1 MKKFQES
8 ITTQLTQLFI
18 TLLQPIKDTVKNI
31 PKDPGVY
38 FFKNNKNDIIYIGK
52 AKNIRNRVRTY
63 FQKNKY
69 QSPKNISMI
78 KRIVDV
84 EWIVVRNEVEALL
97 TEANLIKKHQPFYN
111 VNLKD
116 DKSFPFIRITNEP
129 YPRVFITREIVR
141 DGSKYFGPYTDVIYL
156 RRTLKAIRRI
166 FPVRSCDFFIDQNV
180 IQEKKI
186 SLCLD
191 YHIKKCEGPC
201 EGLVSS
207 HKYNEMIDSI
217 ISFLHGKTKKSEDY
231 INNQMKLA
239 AKELRYEDA
248 GIFRDQLHAM
258 REFMDKQIKINADFD
273 DRDIIGF
280 SKQNDFGIVVI
291 VRIRNG
297 RIASREKLSLN
308 NLDNN
313 DSAVIRTVITQFY
326 LDTDYIPSEICSQY
340 KPDSID
346 ELSKW
351 LKEKKGKN
359 VKIIVPQK
367 GEKAKQVRL
376 AHQNAKLLLGE
387 WILNKKKRKDLI
399 PKMIKQLQ
407 DDLQLKGAPR
417 KIECF
422 DISHLGGTNTVAS
435 MVSFFDGKPKKTE
448 YRKYNIKTVSGI
460 DDFASIREVV
470 LRRYKR
476 LKNEDKGFPDL
487 VVVDG
492 GKGQL
497 SMAVSALRELG
508 LDYIPTISLAKKLE
522 QVFVPGQSN
531 AQTIH
536 KQSPGL
542 ILLRQIRDEAHRFAI
557 EFQRGKRKKSIT
569 KSAFLSVKGVGI
581 KKSQFLLSEY
591 KDMSTIAG
599 FEIDKLVNE
608 LKVPASSAK
617 EIIQIAKKI
626 IS

>member
-1 MKKFQES
+1 M
-8 ITTQLTQLFI
+8 
-18 TLLQPIKDTVKNI
+18 LQPIKDTVKNI

-166 FPVRSCDFFIDQNV
+166 FPVRSCDFFIDENV

-376 AHQNAKLLLGE
+376 AYQNAKLLLGE

-599 FEIDKLVNE
+599 LEIDKLVNE

>member
-1 MKKFQES
+1 M
-8 ITTQLTQLFI
+8 
-18 TLLQPIKDTVKNI
+18 QPIKDTVKNI

-599 FEIDKLVNE
+599 LEIDKLVNE

>member
-1 MKKFQES
+1 MP
-8 ITTQLTQLFI
+8 QL
-18 TLLQPIKDTVKNI
+18 IKDLVKVV

-38 FFKNNKNDIIYIGK
+38 FFKNDKKDIIYIGK
-52 AKNIRNRVRTY
+52 AKNLRNRVRSY

-78 KRIVDV
+78 KRIEDI

-129 YPRVFITREIVR
+129 FPRVFITREIIK

-180 IQEKKI
+180 IDQKKI
-186 SLCLD
+186 SICLD

-201 EGLVSS
+201 EGLVDTNQ
-207 HKYNEMIDSI
+207 YNRMIENI
-217 ISFLHGKTKKSEDY
+217 ISFLQGKTKKSENY
-231 INNQMKLA
+231 IQSQMELA
-239 AKELRYEDA
+239 AKQLRYEDA
-248 GIFRDQLHAM
+248 GIFRDQLHAI
-258 REFMDKQIKINADFD
+258 REFMSKQTKINANFD

-280 SKQNDFGIVVI
+280 SKEDDFGIAVI

-297 RIASREKLSLN
+297 RISSREKLSIN
-308 NLDNN
+308 NIDDNFG
-313 DSAVIRTVITQFY
+313 AVIKTVITQFY
-326 LDTDYIPSEICSQY
+326 FDTDHIPAEICVQY
-340 KPDSID
+340 DPDSSE
-346 ELSKW
+346 ELMVWLRSKR
-351 LKEKKGKN
+351 GGR
-359 VKIIVPQK
+359 VKIYCPKK

-376 AHQNAKLLLGE
+376 AYQNSKLLLGE

-399 PKMIKQLQ
+399 PKMVKQLQ
-407 DDLQLKGAPR
+407 DDLQLKAAPR
-417 KIECF
+417 NIECF

-435 MVSFFDGKPKKTE
+435 MVSFIDGKPKKSN

-470 LRRYKR
+470 FRRYKR
-476 LKNEDKGFPDL
+476 LKEEEKGFPDL
-487 VVVDG
+487 IVIDG

-497 SMAVSALRELG
+497 SMAISALRELG
-508 LDYIPTISLAKKLE
+508 LDYIPTISLAKRLE
-522 QVFVPGQSN
+522 EVFVPGQSS

-542 ILLRQIRDEAHRFAI
+542 ILLRQIRDEAHRFAV
-557 EFQRGKRKKSIT
+557 EFQRKKRRSSIT
-569 KSAFLSVKGVGI
+569 KSVFFDIKGVGN
-581 KKSQFLLSEY
+581 KKVKTLLSKY
-591 KDMSTIAG
+591 KDTATIASLSL
-599 FEIDKLVNE
+599 DDL
-608 LKVPASSAK
+608 AK
-617 EIIQIAKKI
+617 GISVSKNTAEEIIEVAKKVT
-626 IS
+626 S

>member
-1 MKKFQES
+1 MS
-8 ITTQLTQLFI
+8 
-18 TLLQPIKDTVKNI
+18 QPIKDTVKNI

-129 YPRVFITREIVR
+129 YPRVFLTREIVR

-166 FPVRSCDFFIDQNV
+166 FPVRSCDYFIDENV
-180 IQEKKI
+180 IKEKKI

-201 EGLVSS
+201 EDLVSS
-207 HKYNEMIDSI
+207 QKYNEMIDSI
-217 ISFLHGKTKKSEDY
+217 ISFLHGKTKKSEEY
-231 INNQMKLA
+231 ITNQMNIA

-326 LDTDYIPSEICSQY
+326 LDTDYIPSEICTQY
-340 KPDSID
+340 EPDSID

-351 LKEKKGKN
+351 LRDKKGKK
-359 VKIIVPQK
+359 VKIFVPQK

-376 AHQNAKLLLGE
+376 AYQNAKLLLGE

-407 DDLQLKGAPR
+407 DDLQLKAAPR

-435 MVSFFDGKPKKTE
+435 MVTFFDGKPKKAE
-448 YRKYNIKTVSGI
+448 YRKYNIKSVTGI

-470 LRRYKR
+470 LRRYSR
-476 LKNEDKGFPDL
+476 LKNEGEGFPDL

-522 QVFVPGQSN
+522 EVFVPGQSN

-536 KQSPGL
+536 KQSSGL

-557 EFQRGKRKKSIT
+557 DFQRKKRKKSIT
-569 KSAFLSVKGVGI
+569 KSVFLKIKGVGI

-591 KDMSTIAG
+591 RDMRVIAG
-599 FEIDKLVNE
+599 LEVDKLAKDLN
-608 LKVPASSAK
+608 VPVATAI
-617 EIIQIAKKI
+617 EIIEIAKKI

>member
-1 MKKFQES
+1 LS
-8 ITTQLTQLFI
+8 
-18 TLLQPIKDTVKNI
+18 QPIKDTVKNI

-156 RRTLKAIRRI
+156 RRILKAIRRI
-166 FPVRSCDFFIDQNV
+166 FPVRSCDYFIDENV
-180 IQEKKI
+180 IKEKKI

-201 EGLVSS
+201 EDLVSS
-207 HKYNEMIDSI
+207 QKYNEMIDSI
-217 ISFLHGKTKKSEDY
+217 ISFLHGKTKKSEEY
-231 INNQMKLA
+231 ITNQMNIA

-326 LDTDYIPSEICSQY
+326 LDTDYIPSEICTQY
-340 KPDSID
+340 EPDSID

-351 LKEKKGKN
+351 LRDKKGKK
-359 VKIIVPQK
+359 VKIFVPQK

-376 AHQNAKLLLGE
+376 AYQNAKLLLGE

-407 DDLQLKGAPR
+407 DDLQLKAAPR

-435 MVSFFDGKPKKTE
+435 MVTFFDGKPKKAE
-448 YRKYNIKTVSGI
+448 YRKYNIKSVTGI

-470 LRRYKR
+470 LRRYSR
-476 LKNEDKGFPDL
+476 LKNEGEGFPDL

-522 QVFVPGQSN
+522 EVFVPGQSN

-536 KQSPGL
+536 KQSSGL

-557 EFQRGKRKKSIT
+557 DFQRKKRKKSIT
-569 KSAFLSVKGVGI
+569 KSVFLKIKGVGI

-591 KDMSTIAG
+591 RDMRVIAG
-599 FEIDKLVNE
+599 LEVDKLAKDLN
-608 LKVPASSAK
+608 VPVATAI
-617 EIIQIAKKI
+617 EIIEIAKKI

>member
-1 MKKFQES
+1 MSEQ
-8 ITTQLTQLFI
+8 
-18 TLLQPIKDTVKNI
+18 IKDIVKVV

-38 FFKNNKNDIIYIGK
+38 FFKNDKKDIIYIGK
-52 AKNIRNRVRTY
+52 AKNLRNRVRSY

-78 KRIVDV
+78 KRIDDV

-129 YPRVFITREIVR
+129 FPRVFITRDIIK
-141 DGSKYFGPYTDVIYL
+141 DGSKYFGPYTDVVYL

-166 FPVRSCDFFIDQNV
+166 FPVRSCDFFIDQSV
-180 IQEKKI
+180 IDQKKI
-186 SLCLD
+186 SICLD

-201 EGLVSS
+201 EGLVSTGHYS
-207 HKYNEMIDSI
+207 EMIDSI
-217 ISFLHGKTKKSEDY
+217 ISFLQGKTRKSEDH
-231 INNQMKLA
+231 IKKQMELA
-239 AKELRYEDA
+239 SKQLRFEDA
-248 GIFRDQLHAM
+248 GIYRDQLHAI
-258 REFMDKQIKINADFD
+258 REFMSKQTKINANFD

-280 SKQNDFGIVVI
+280 SKENDFGIAVI

-297 RIASREKLSLN
+297 RISSREKLSIN
-308 NLDNN
+308 NIDDNF
-313 DSAVIRTVITQFY
+313 SAVIKTVITQFY
-326 LDTDYIPSEICSQY
+326 FDTDYIPAEICVQY
-340 KPDSID
+340 EPDSVD
-346 ELSKW
+346 ELMIW
-351 LKEKKGKN
+351 LKSKKGKK
-359 VKIIVPQK
+359 VKIYCPQK

-376 AHQNAKLLLGE
+376 AYQNSKLLLGE
-387 WILNKKKRKDLI
+387 WALNKKKRKDFV

-407 DDLQLKGAPR
+407 DDLQLKAAPR

-435 MVSFFDGKPKKTE
+435 MVSFVDGKAKKSN
-448 YRKYNIKTVSGI
+448 YRKYNIKTVVGI

-470 LRRYKR
+470 SRRYKR
-476 LKNEDKGFPDL
+476 LKDEGGGFPDL
-487 VVVDG
+487 IVVDG

-497 SMAVSALRELG
+497 SMAISALRELG
-508 LDYIPTISLAKKLE
+508 LDYIPTISLAKRLE
-522 QVFVPGQSN
+522 EVFVPGQSS

-557 EFQRGKRKKSIT
+557 DFQRKKRTNSIT
-569 KSAFLSVKGVGI
+569 KSVFFNVKGIGTKRV
-581 KKSQFLLSEY
+581 KTLLSKY
-591 KDMSTIAG
+591 KDTATIASLSSDVLARG
-599 FEIDKLVNE
+599 ISVSKNTAEEIISV
-608 LKVPASSAK
+608 AK
-617 EIIQIAKKI
+617 EVT
-626 IS
+626 S

>member
-1 MKKFQES
+1 MQ
-8 ITTQLTQLFI
+8 
-18 TLLQPIKDTVKNI
+18 IKNKVKII

-38 FFKNNKNDIIYIGK
+38 FFKNNKKDIIYIGK
-52 AKNIRNRVRTY
+52 AKNIRNRVRSY
-63 FQKNKY
+63 FQNNKY

-78 KRIVDV
+78 KRINDI

-129 YPRVFITREIVR
+129 YPRVFITREIIK

-166 FPVRSCDFFIDQNV
+166 FPVRSCDYFIDQKV
-180 IQEKKI
+180 INEKKI
-186 SLCLD
+186 NLCLD

-207 HKYNEMIDSI
+207 QQYNEMIGNI
-217 ISFLHGKTKKSEDY
+217 VSFLHGKTKKSEEY
-231 INNQMKLA
+231 IQNQMKLA
-239 AKELRYEDA
+239 SEQLRYEDA
-248 GIFRDQLHAM
+248 GIFRDQLHAIQ
-258 REFMDKQIKINADFD
+258 EFMDKQTKINADFD

-280 SKQNDFGIVVI
+280 SKENDFGIVVI

-308 NLDNN
+308 NLDSDNG
-313 DSAVIRTVITQFY
+313 AVIKTVITQFY
-326 LDTDYIPSEICSQY
+326 FDTDYIPPEICVQY
-340 KPDSID
+340 APNSIK
-346 ELSKW
+346 ELTVW
-351 LKEKKGKN
+351 LKDKKGKK
-359 VKIIVPQK
+359 VKVFVPQK

-376 AHQNAKLLLGE
+376 AYQNAKLLLGE

-407 DDLQLKGAPR
+407 DDLQLKAAPR

-435 MVSFFDGKPKKTE
+435 MVSFVDGKAKKSN
-448 YRKYNIKTVSGI
+448 YRKYNITSVVGI

-470 LRRYKR
+470 FRRYKR
-476 LKNEDKGFPDL
+476 VKEEDGSFPDL

-522 QVFVPGQSN
+522 EVFVPGQSS

-542 ILLRQIRDEAHRFAI
+542 ILLRRIRDEAHRFAI
-557 EFQRGKRKKSIT
+557 DFQRKKRNKSIT
-569 KSAFLSVKGVGI
+569 KSVFLDIKGIGVKKSNLLLSKYKEVGIIASLSSEKLASELSVSLEK
-581 KKSQFLLSEY
+581 
-591 KDMSTIAG
+591 
-599 FEIDKLVNE
+599 
-608 LKVPASSAK
+608 AK
-617 EIIQIAKKI
+617 EIIEVAKKI
-626 IS
+626 NS

>member
-1 MKKFQES
+1 M
-8 ITTQLTQLFI
+8 
-18 TLLQPIKDTVKNI
+18 QPIKDTVKNI

-166 FPVRSCDFFIDQNV
+166 FPVRSCDFFIDENV

-522 QVFVPGQSN
+522 EVFVPGQSN

-557 EFQRGKRKKSIT
+557 EFQRKKRKKSIT

-591 KDMSTIAG
+591 KDMRIIAG
-599 FEIDKLVNE
+599 LENDRLANE
-608 LKVPASSAK
+608 LKVSTSTAE

>member
-1 MKKFQES
+1 M
-8 ITTQLTQLFI
+8 
-18 TLLQPIKDTVKNI
+18 QPIKDTVKNI

-38 FFKNNKNDIIYIGK
+38 FFKNNKNVIIYIGK